1 MERNLFKYIW
11 RHSWRDQVYILSIVL
26 LLQVFYFVSLD
37 LPKRIV
43 NDGIRGEAFR
53 ETSVEIPTHLHYSYG
68 PAVHPEMMKPEGK
81 VNTIPFMRMTFGPY
95 KSIGVPKVT
104 LFPGL
109 MLDQMQYLFALC
121 FSYLFFVVL
130 NGWMKQWVNT
140 EKGRL
145 GERMLRRLRFELYD
159 RILKF
164 PLGHF
169 RKVKQAEIATMIKDE
184 VEPLGGFIGDAFIQ
198 PAMLA
203 GQALTALYFI
213 FLQNFYL
220 GGLTFLIL
228 AIQMA
233 VIPKLRVKVRLLAR
247 QRQITARALAGRIA
261 ETVDGAVEIHTND
274 TSNYERADIIDRLGA
289 IFLIRFE
296 LYKRKFFVKYL
307 NNMLAATTPFL
318 FYLIGGYLALN
329 GKFDTGSLL
338 AAINAYKDL
347 PDPIKQLIDWDQ
359 QRQDVQIKYDQVM
372 EQFNPDG
379 MLDPGLQA
387 LDAAPQDVDAATL
400 AATNLAFTDD
410 SGARQV
416 EDVSLEIGPE
426 AHVAVIGTGASGK
439 EYLGLL
445 LGRLALPMA
454 GQIKYGDHDL
464 TQLPESVTGR
474 RFAYVGE
481 ESYFFPLTLRENL
494 SYGLKHRP
502 VTPARYEG
510 ESQKH
515 FERRM
520 REAIRAG
527 NPWLDPGD
535 DWLDLAGAGVADVPE
550 LYGRVVTLLKAVEFD
565 EDVYQFGLRGRLDPV
580 RDADIAAEFL
590 EARRSLRER
599 LQRPDVA
606 SLVDPFD
613 PARYNKNMTVAE
625 NLMFGTAVGPEFA
638 PENLAS
644 NEYLR
649 TTLRGIGLGDDLV
662 NMGRKIAE
670 TMVEI
675 FADLPAGHPFFD
687 QYSFIS
693 SEDLPQF
700 RLMLQRLGGKGVEAV
715 SASDR
720 RLLAA
725 LPLHYIEPRHRLGLI
740 DESMQHRLLEARNAF
755 AKELPA
761 ELARKIEFYDRD
773 HYNGASNIQD
783 NILFGRMAFG
793 QAGAERR
800 VGALIAEVLDKL
812 DLRNVVVEV
821 GLDYNVG
828 VAGKRLTAGQRQK
841 LGLARALLKRPDL
854 LIINDATA
862 VLDGAS
868 QQRLLDNVLSANA
881 GRGVVWVLGRGPG
894 QGAGHRQVEP
904 EHLVPGVRPG
914 AGDAGRQGRRGRNS
928 EGAGESQR
936 PLRRAGRQRLNAGGT
951 S

>member
-11 RHSWRDQVYILSIVL
+11 RHSWRDQVYILVIVA
-26 LLQVFYFVSLD
+26 LLQVFYFISLD

-43 NDGIRGEAFR
+43 NDGIRGDAFKK
-53 ETSVEIPTHLHYSYG
+53 
-68 PAVHPEMMKPEGK
+68 ADVH
-81 VNTIPFMRMTFGPY
+81 TLPFMHVSVGPY
-95 KSIGVPKVT
+95 PSIGLPEVT
-104 LFPGL
+104 LFGGIP
-109 MLDQMQYLFALC
+109 LDQMQYLFALC

-159 RILKF
+159 RILQF

-213 FLQNFYL
+213 FLQNFWL
-220 GGLTFLIL
+220 GGLTFAIL
-228 AIQMA
+228 AVQMA

-247 QRQITARALAGRIA
+247 ERQITARALAGRIA
-261 ETVDGAVEIHTND
+261 ESVDGAIEIHTND
-274 TSNYERADIIDRLGA
+274 TSNYERADIVDRLGK

-329 GKFDTGSLL
+329 SRFDTGSLL

-379 MLDPGLQA
+379 MLPPQLQS
-387 LDAAPQDVDAATL
+387 LDGVQDVDPAPL
-400 AATNLAFTDD
+400 AINNLALIDD
-410 SGARQV
+410 QGTRLV
-416 EDVSLEIGPE
+416 EDVNLEIAPDM
-426 AHVAVIGTGASGK
+426 HVAVIGTGASGK
-439 EYLGLL
+439 EYLGMV
-445 LGRLALPMA
+445 LGRLARPAA
-454 GQIKYGDHDL
+454 GQLRYGNQDL
-464 TQLPESVTGR
+464 LALPESVTGR

-481 ESYFFPLTLRENL
+481 ESYFFPLSLRENL
-494 SYGLKHRP
+494 LYGLKHRP
-502 VTPARYEG
+502 VQAARYEG
-510 ESQKH
+510 ESLRH

-520 REAIRAG
+520 REAKRAG

-535 DWLDLAGAGVADVPE
+535 DWLDLQGAGVASLPE
-550 LYGRVVTLLKAVEFD
+550 LYSRVVDLLKAVEFD

-580 RDADIAAEFL
+580 RDEDIAAEFL
-590 EARRSLRER
+590 EARRNLRER

-606 SLVDPFD
+606 ALVDPFD

-625 NLMFGTAVGPEFA
+625 NLLFGTAVGPEFA
-638 PENLAS
+638 PDNLAN

-649 TTLRGIGLGDDLV
+649 TTLRRLGLGDDLV

-675 FADLPAGHPFFD
+675 FADLPPGHPFFE
-687 QYSFIS
+687 QYAFIS
-693 SEDLPQF
+693 HEDLPMYRELIQRTGKLKTEQIQREDRYRF
-700 RLMLQRLGGKGVEAV
+700 VRLTF
-715 SASDR
+715 
-720 RLLAA
+720 
-725 LPLHYIEPRHRLGLI
+725 PYIEARHRLDLI
-740 DESMQHRLLEARNAF
+740 DAEMEERLLQGRLALAENLPESLRNS
-755 AKELPA
+755 
-761 ELARKIEFYDRD
+761 IEFYDPEV
-773 HYNGASNIQD
+773 YNSQASVQD
-783 NILFGRMAFG
+783 NILFGRLVYG
-793 QAGAERR
+793 QAQASQKIGR
-800 VGALIAEVLDKL
+800 VIAEVIDSMKL
-812 DLRNVVVEV
+812 RPRVIEV

-828 VAGKRLTAGQRQK
+828 PSGKRLSTAQRQRASLVRALVK
-841 LGLARALLKRPDL
+841 RPRLLILNNSLAVFDDATQRRLAERVDKIMEGGALVLITDNVALARLFDRV
-854 LIINDATA
+854 IIMKEGR
-862 VLDGAS
+862 VIEQGEVRELDRDGS
-868 QQRLLDNVLSANA
+868 RF
-881 GRGVVWVLGRGPG
+881 R
-894 QGAGHRQVEP
+894 E
-904 EHLVPGVRPG
+904 LV
-914 AGDAGRQGRRGRNS
+914 
-928 EGAGESQR
+928 
-936 PLRRAGRQRLNAGGT
+936 GT
-951 S
+951 VAAAAE

>member
-675 FADLPAGHPFFD
+675 FADLPPGHPFFE
-687 QYSFIS
+687 QYAFIS
-693 SEDLPQF
+693 FDDLPMYRELMQRTARLSTDQIQSEDRF
-700 RLMLQRLGGKGVEAV
+700 RFVRLTF
-715 SASDR
+715 
-720 RLLAA
+720 
-725 LPLHYIEPRHRLGLI
+725 PYIEARHRLDLI
-740 DESMQHRLLEARNAF
+740 DAEMEEKLLLGRHALAENMPESLKKA
-755 AKELPA
+755 
-761 ELARKIEFYDRD
+761 IEFYDPEA
-773 HYNGASNIQD
+773 YNSQASVQD
-783 NILFGRMAFG
+783 NILFGRLVYG
-793 QAGAERR
+793 QAQAGQKIGR
-800 VGALIAEVLDKL
+800 VIAEVIDGMKL
-812 DLRNVVVEV
+812 RPRVIEV

-828 VAGKRLTAGQRQK
+828 PGGKRLSTAQRQRASIVRALVK
-841 LGLARALLKRPDL
+841 RPRLLILNNSLAVFDDSTQRRLAERVNKIMEGGALVLITDNVALARLFDRV
-854 LIINDATA
+854 IIMKEGR
-862 VLDGAS
+862 VIEQGEVRELDRDGS
-868 QQRLLDNVLSANA
+868 RF
-881 GRGVVWVLGRGPG
+881 R
-894 QGAGHRQVEP
+894 E
-904 EHLVPGVRPG
+904 LV
-914 AGDAGRQGRRGRNS
+914 
-928 EGAGESQR
+928 
-936 PLRRAGRQRLNAGGT
+936 GT
-951 S
+951 VAAAAE

>member
-11 RHSWRDQVYILSIVL
+11 RHSWRDQVYILAIVL

-43 NDGIRGEAFR
+43 NDGIRGEAFK
-53 ETSVEIPTHLHYSYG
+53 ETSVEIPTHLNYSYG
-68 PAVHPEMMKPEGK
+68 PAIHPEMMKPEGK
-81 VNTIPFMRMTFGPY
+81 VNTIPFMEISFGPY
-95 KSIGVPKVT
+95 ESIGVPKLT
-104 LFPGL
+104 LFSGL

-121 FSYLFFVVL
+121 FAYLFFVVL

-220 GGLTFLIL
+220 GALTFAIL
-228 AIQMA
+228 AVQMA

-261 ETVDGAVEIHTND
+261 ESVDGAIEIHTND
-274 TSNYERADIIDRLGA
+274 TSNYERADIIDRLGT

-379 MLDPGLQA
+379 MLPPELQA
-387 LDAAPQDVDAATL
+387 IDAMQDVDAGTL
-400 AATNLAFTDD
+400 AASNLAFTDE
-410 SGARQV
+410 SGARLV
-416 EDVSLEIGPE
+416 EDVSLEIGPD

-439 EYLGLL
+439 EQLGLL
-445 LGRLALPMA
+445 LGRLALPVA
-454 GQIKYGDHDL
+454 GQLKYGEHDL

-481 ESYFFPLTLRENL
+481 ESYFFPLSLRENL

-502 VTPARYEG
+502 VEPARYEG
-510 ESQKH
+510 ESLRH

-520 REAIRAG
+520 REAKRAG

-535 DWLDLAGAGVADVPE
+535 NWLDLAGAGVADVPE
-550 LYGRVVTLLKAVEFD
+550 LYSRVVTLLKAVEFD

-606 SLVDPFD
+606 ALVDPFD

-625 NLMFGTAVGPEFA
+625 NLLFGTAVGPDFA
-638 PENLAS
+638 PENLAN

-649 TTLRGIGLGDDLV
+649 TTLRDLGLGNDLV
-662 NMGRKIAE
+662 GMGRKIAE

-675 FADLPAGHPFFD
+675 FADLPPGHPFFE
-687 QYSFIS
+687 QYAFIS
-693 SEDLPQF
+693 FDDLPMYRELIQRTGRLSTEQIQREDRF
-700 RLMLQRLGGKGVEAV
+700 RFVRLTF
-715 SASDR
+715 
-720 RLLAA
+720 
-725 LPLHYIEPRHRLGLI
+725 PYIEARHRLDLI
-740 DESMQHRLLEARNAF
+740 DTEMEEKLLQGRHALAQN
-755 AKELPA
+755 LP
-761 ELARKIEFYDRD
+761 ENLKKSIEFYDPEA
-773 HYNGASNIQD
+773 YNSQASVQD
-783 NILFGRMAFG
+783 NILFGRLVYG
-793 QAGAERR
+793 QAQAAQKIGR
-800 VGALIAEVLDKL
+800 VIAEVLDGMKL
-812 DLRNVVVEV
+812 RPRVIEV

-828 VAGKRLTAGQRQK
+828 PGGKRLSTAQRQRASLVRALVK
-841 LGLARALLKRPDL
+841 RPRLLILNNSLAVFDDSTQRRLAERVNKIMEGGAMVLITDNVALARLFDRV
-854 LIINDATA
+854 IIMKEGR
-862 VLDGAS
+862 VIEQGEVRELDRDGS
-868 QQRLLDNVLSANA
+868 RF
-881 GRGVVWVLGRGPG
+881 R
-894 QGAGHRQVEP
+894 E
-904 EHLVPGVRPG
+904 LV
-914 AGDAGRQGRRGRNS
+914 
-928 EGAGESQR
+928 
-936 PLRRAGRQRLNAGGT
+936 GT
-951 S
+951 VAAAAE

>member
-11 RHSWRDQVYILSIVL
+11 RHSWRDQVYILVIVAI
-26 LLQVFYFVSLD
+26 LQAFYFVSLD

-43 NDGIRGEAFR
+43 NDGIRGDAFKK
-53 ETSVEIPTHLHYSYG
+53 
-68 PAVHPEMMKPEGK
+68 ADVH
-81 VNTIPFMRMTFGPY
+81 TLPFMQISFGPY
-95 KSIGVPKVT
+95 PSIHMPQIT
-104 LFPGL
+104 LFGGIP
-109 MLDQMQYLFALC
+109 LDQMQYLFALC

-159 RILKF
+159 RILQF

-213 FLQNFYL
+213 FLQNYWL
-220 GGLTFLIL
+220 GGLTFGIL
-228 AIQMA
+228 AVQMA

-261 ETVDGAVEIHTND
+261 ESVDGAVEIHTND
-274 TSNYERADIIDRLGA
+274 TSNYERADIVDRLGT

-329 GKFDTGSLL
+329 GRFDTGSLL

-379 MLDPGLQA
+379 MLDPELQS
-387 LDAAPQDVDAATL
+387 LEGPQDVDPAPL
-400 AATNLAFTDD
+400 AVSNVAFTDE
-410 SGARQV
+410 SGARLM
-416 EDVSLEIGPE
+416 EDVSLEIAPE

-445 LGRLALPMA
+445 LGRLARPVA
-454 GQIKYGDHDL
+454 GQLRYGDRDL
-464 TQLPESVTGR
+464 LQLPESVTGR

-481 ESYFFPLTLRENL
+481 ESYLFPLSLRENL
-494 SYGLKHRP
+494 LYGLKHRP
-502 VTPARYEG
+502 VQPAAYEG
-510 ESQKH
+510 ESLRH

-520 REAIRAG
+520 REAKRAG
-527 NPWLDPGD
+527 NPWLDTGD
-535 DWLDLAGAGVADVPE
+535 NWLDLEGAGVADLSA

-565 EDVYQFGLRGRLDPV
+565 EDVYQFGLRGRLDPE
-580 RDADIAAEFL
+580 RDQDMADEFL
-590 EARRSLRER
+590 QARRNMRER
-599 LQRPDVA
+599 LQQPAVA
-606 SLVDPFD
+606 ALIDPFD

-625 NLMFGTAVGPEFA
+625 NLLFGTAVGPDFA
-638 PENLAS
+638 PDNLAN

-649 TTLRGIGLGDDLV
+649 TTLRGLGLGDDLV

-675 FADLPAGHPFFD
+675 FADLPPGHPFFE
-687 QYSFIS
+687 QYGFIS
-693 SEDLPQF
+693 FDDLPMYRELMQRTGKLGIDQIQREDRYRF
-700 RLMLQRLGGKGVEAV
+700 VRLTF
-715 SASDR
+715 
-720 RLLAA
+720 
-725 LPLHYIEPRHRLGLI
+725 PYIEARHRLDLI
-740 DESMQHRLLEARNAF
+740 DAEMEEKLLQGRHALAENLPESM
-755 AKELPA
+755 
-761 ELARKIEFYDRD
+761 RKQIEFYDPEV
-773 HYNGASNIQD
+773 YNSQASVQD
-783 NILFGRMAFG
+783 NILFGRLVYG
-793 QAGAERR
+793 QAQAAQKIGR
-800 VGALIAEVLDKL
+800 LLAEVIDGLKL
-812 DLRNVVVEV
+812 RPRVIEV

-828 VAGKRLTAGQRQK
+828 PSGKRLSTAQRQRASLVRALVK
-841 LGLARALLKRPDL
+841 RPRLLILNNSLAVFDHSTQRRLAERVRKIMEGGALVLITDNLALARLFDRV
-854 LIINDATA
+854 IIMKEGR
-862 VLDGAS
+862 VIEQGEVRELDRDGS
-868 QQRLLDNVLSANA
+868 RF
-881 GRGVVWVLGRGPG
+881 R
-894 QGAGHRQVEP
+894 E
-904 EHLVPGVRPG
+904 LV
-914 AGDAGRQGRRGRNS
+914 
-928 EGAGESQR
+928 
-936 PLRRAGRQRLNAGGT
+936 GT
-951 S
+951 VAAAAE

>member
-1 MERNLFKYIW
+1 
-11 RHSWRDQVYILSIVL
+11 
-26 LLQVFYFVSLD
+26 
-37 LPKRIV
+37 
-43 NDGIRGEAFR
+43 
-53 ETSVEIPTHLHYSYG
+53 
-68 PAVHPEMMKPEGK
+68 
-81 VNTIPFMRMTFGPY
+81 
-95 KSIGVPKVT
+95 
-104 LFPGL
+104 
-109 MLDQMQYLFALC
+109 
-121 FSYLFFVVL
+121 
-130 NGWMKQWVNT
+130 
-140 EKGRL
+140 
-145 GERMLRRLRFELYD
+145 
-159 RILKF
+159 
-164 PLGHF
+164 
-169 RKVKQAEIATMIKDE
+169 VKQAEIATMIKDE

-228 AIQMA
+228 AVQMA

-379 MLDPGLQA
+379 MLDAGLQA

-502 VTPARYEG
+502 ITPARYEG
-510 ESQKH
+510 ESQRH

-580 RDADIAAEFL
+580 RDEDIAAEFL

-625 NLMFGTAVGPEFA
+625 NLMFGTAVGPQFA
-638 PENLAS
+638 PDNLAS

-649 TTLRGIGLGDDLV
+649 TTLRGIGLGNDLV
-662 NMGRKIAE
+662 DMGRKIAE

-675 FADLPAGHPFFD
+675 FADLPPGHPFFE
-687 QYSFIS
+687 QYAFIS
-693 SEDLPQF
+693 FDDLPMYRELMQRTARISTDQIQSEDRF
-700 RLMLQRLGGKGVEAV
+700 RFVRLTF
-715 SASDR
+715 
-720 RLLAA
+720 
-725 LPLHYIEPRHRLGLI
+725 PYIEARHRLDLI
-740 DESMQHRLLEARNAF
+740 DAEMEEKLLLGRHALAENLPESL
-755 AKELPA
+755 K
-761 ELARKIEFYDRD
+761 KSIEFYDPEA
-773 HYNGASNIQD
+773 YNSQASVQD
-783 NILFGRMAFG
+783 NILFGRLVYG
-793 QAGAERR
+793 QAQAGQKIGR
-800 VGALIAEVLDKL
+800 VIAEVIDGMKL
-812 DLRNVVVEV
+812 RPRVIEV

-828 VAGKRLTAGQRQK
+828 PGGKRLSTAQRQR
-841 LGLARALLKRPDL
+841 ASIVRALVKRPRL
-854 LIINDATA
+854 LILNNSLA
-862 VLDGAS
+862 VFDDSTQRRLAERVDKIMAGGA
-868 QQRLLDNVLSANA
+868 LVLITDNVALAKLFDRVVIMKE
-881 GRGVVWVLGRGPG
+881 GRVIE
-894 QGAGHRQVEP
+894 QGKVAELDKDGSRFRE
-904 EHLVPGVRPG
+904 LV
-914 AGDAGRQGRRGRNS
+914 
-928 EGAGESQR
+928 
-936 PLRRAGRQRLNAGGT
+936 GT
-951 S
+951 VAAAAE

>member
-11 RHSWRDQVYILSIVL
+11 RHSWRDQVYILAIVL

-43 NDGIRGEAFR
+43 NDGIRGEAFK

-68 PAVHPEMMKPEGK
+68 PAIHPEMMKPEGK
-81 VNTIPFMRMTFGPY
+81 VHTIPFMEIGFGPY
-95 KSIGVPKVT
+95 KSLGIPKVT
-104 LFPGL
+104 LFPGV

-164 PLGHF
+164 PLGYF

-213 FLQNFYL
+213 FLQNLWL
-220 GGLTFLIL
+220 GGLTFAIL
-228 AIQMA
+228 AVQMA

-247 QRQITARALAGRIA
+247 ERQITARALAGRIA

-329 GKFDTGSLL
+329 GRFDTGSLL

-379 MLDPGLQA
+379 MLSPELQA
-387 LDAAPQDVDAATL
+387 IDAPQDVDAGTL
-400 AATNLAFTDD
+400 AASNLAFTDE
-410 SGARQV
+410 SGARLV
-416 EDVSLEIGPE
+416 EDVSLEIAPD

-445 LGRLALPMA
+445 LGRLVLPMA
-454 GQIKYGDHDL
+454 GQLKYGEHDL
-464 TQLPESVTGR
+464 TQLPESVIGR

-481 ESYFFPLTLRENL
+481 ESYFFPLSLRENL
-494 SYGLKHRP
+494 LYGLKHRP
-502 VTPARYEG
+502 VAAARYEG
-510 ESQKH
+510 ESLAH
-515 FERRM
+515 FERRK
-520 REAIRAG
+520 REAKRAG
-527 NPWLDPGD
+527 NPWLDPAD
-535 DWLDLAGAGVADVPE
+535 DWLDLQGAGVADLPA
-550 LYGRVVTLLKAVEFD
+550 LYGEVVGLLKAVEFD
-565 EDVYQFGLRGRLDPV
+565 EDVYQFGLRGRLDSV

-599 LQRPDVA
+599 LRRPDVA
-606 SLVDPFD
+606 ALVDPFD

-638 PENLAS
+638 PDNLAN

-649 TTLRGIGLGDDLV
+649 TTLRGLGLGDDLV

-675 FADLPAGHPFFD
+675 FADLPPGHPFFE
-687 QYSFIS
+687 QYAFIS
-693 SEDLPQF
+693 FDDLPMYRELMQRTG
-700 RLMLQRLGGKGVEAV
+700 RLSIDQIKREDRYRFVRLTFPYVEA
-715 SASDR
+715 
-720 RLLAA
+720 
-725 LPLHYIEPRHRLGLI
+725 RHRLDLI
-740 DESMQHRLLEARNAF
+740 DAEMEEKLLQGRHALAQNLPESL
-755 AKELPA
+755 
-761 ELARKIEFYDRD
+761 RKSIEFYDPEA
-773 HYNGASNIQD
+773 YNSQASVQD
-783 NILFGRMAFG
+783 NILFGRLVYG
-793 QAGAERR
+793 QAQAAQKIGR
-800 VGALIAEVLDKL
+800 VIAEVLDAMKL
-812 DLRNVVVEV
+812 RPRVIEV

-828 VAGKRLTAGQRQK
+828 PSGKRLSTAQRQRASLVRALVK
-841 LGLARALLKRPDL
+841 RPRLLILNNSLAVFDDSTQRRLAERVNKIMEGGALVLITNNVALARMFDRVIIMKEGRVIEQGEVRDL
-854 LIINDATA
+854 DR
-862 VLDGAS
+862 DGS
-868 QQRLLDNVLSANA
+868 RF
-881 GRGVVWVLGRGPG
+881 R
-894 QGAGHRQVEP
+894 E
-904 EHLVPGVRPG
+904 LV
-914 AGDAGRQGRRGRNS
+914 
-928 EGAGESQR
+928 
-936 PLRRAGRQRLNAGGT
+936 GT
-951 S
+951 VAAAAE

>member
-11 RHSWRDQVYILSIVL
+11 RHSWRDQVYILAIVI
-26 LLQVFYFVSLD
+26 LLQVFYFISLD

-43 NDGIRGEAFR
+43 NDGIRGDTFKK
-53 ETSVEIPTHLHYSYG
+53 LD
-68 PAVHPEMMKPEGK
+68 
-81 VNTIPFMRMTFGPY
+81 VNTLPFMQISFGPY
-95 KSIGVPKVT
+95 PSIGMPEVT
-104 LFPGL
+104 LFGGL
-109 MLDQMQYLFALC
+109 PLNQMEYLFALC

-159 RILKF
+159 RILQF

-213 FLQNFYL
+213 FLQNFWL
-220 GGLTFLIL
+220 GALTFAIL
-228 AIQMA
+228 AVQMA

-247 QRQITARALAGRIA
+247 ERQITARALAGRIA
-261 ETVDGAVEIHTND
+261 ESVDGAVEIHTND
-274 TSNYERADIIDRLGA
+274 TSNYERADIVDRLGK

-318 FYLIGGYLALN
+318 FYLIGGYLALQ

-359 QRQDVQIKYDQVM
+359 QRQDVQVKYDQVM

-379 MLDPGLQA
+379 MLDPGLQS
-387 LDAAPQDVDAATL
+387 LDAPQDVDPAPL
-400 AATNLAFTDD
+400 AASHVAFTDE
-410 SGARQV
+410 SGARLV
-416 EDVSLEIGPE
+416 EDVSLEIPPD

-445 LGRLALPMA
+445 LGRLAAPVA
-454 GQIKYGDHDL
+454 GQLRYGDRDL
-464 TQLPESVTGR
+464 MQLPEAVTGR

-481 ESYFFPLTLRENL
+481 ESYLFPQTLRENL
-494 SYGLKHRP
+494 LYGLKHRP
-502 VTPARYEG
+502 VAAARYEG
-510 ESQKH
+510 ESLKH

-520 REAIRAG
+520 REARRAG

-535 DWLDLAGAGVADVPE
+535 NWLDLEGAGVADLPA
-550 LYGRVVTLLKAVEFD
+550 LYSEVVGLLKAVEFD

-580 RDADIAAEFL
+580 RDEDIAAEFL

-599 LQRPDVA
+599 LRRPDVA
-606 SLVDPFD
+606 ALVDPFD

-625 NLMFGTAVGPEFA
+625 NLLFGTAVGPEFA
-638 PENLAS
+638 PDNLAS

-649 TTLRGIGLGDDLV
+649 TTLRGLGLGDALV
-662 NMGRKIAE
+662 DMGRKIAE

-675 FADLPAGHPFFD
+675 FADLPPGHPFFE
-687 QYSFIS
+687 QYAFIS
-693 SEDLPQF
+693 FDDLPMYRELMQRTA
-700 RLMLQRLGGKGVEAV
+700 RLATDQIQRE
-715 SASDR
+715 DR
-720 RLLAA
+720 YRFVRLTF
-725 LPLHYIEPRHRLGLI
+725 PYIEARHRLDLI
-740 DESMQHRLLEARNAF
+740 DAEMEEKLLQGRHALAENLPESLQ
-755 AKELPA
+755 KS
-761 ELARKIEFYDRD
+761 IEFYDPEA
-773 HYNGASNIQD
+773 YNSQASVQD
-783 NILFGRMAFG
+783 NILFGRLVYG
-793 QAGAERR
+793 QAQAAQKIGR
-800 VGALIAEVLDKL
+800 VIAEVIDAMKL
-812 DLRNVVVEV
+812 RPRVIEV

-828 VAGKRLTAGQRQK
+828 PGGKRLSTAQRQRASLVRALVK
-841 LGLARALLKRPDL
+841 RPRLLILNNSLAVFDDSTQRRLAERVNKIMEGGALVLITDNVALARLFDRV
-854 LIINDATA
+854 IIMKEGR
-862 VLDGAS
+862 VIEQGEVRELDRDGS
-868 QQRLLDNVLSANA
+868 RF
-881 GRGVVWVLGRGPG
+881 R
-894 QGAGHRQVEP
+894 E
-904 EHLVPGVRPG
+904 LV
-914 AGDAGRQGRRGRNS
+914 
-928 EGAGESQR
+928 
-936 PLRRAGRQRLNAGGT
+936 GT
-951 S
+951 VAAAAE

>member
-43 NDGIRGEAFR
+43 NDGIRGDAFKK
-53 ETSVEIPTHLHYSYG
+53 
-68 PAVHPEMMKPEGK
+68 ADVH
-81 VNTIPFMRMTFGPY
+81 TLSFMHISFGPY
-95 KSIGVPKVT
+95 PSIGMPEIT
-104 LFPGL
+104 LFGGIP
-109 MLDQMQYLFALC
+109 LDQMQYLFALC

-159 RILKF
+159 RILQF
-164 PLGHF
+164 PIGHF

-213 FLQNFYL
+213 FLQNFWL
-220 GGLTFLIL
+220 GGLTFGIL
-228 AIQMA
+228 AVQMA

-247 QRQITARALAGRIA
+247 ERQITARALAGRIA
-261 ETVDGAVEIHTND
+261 ESVDGAIEIHTND
-274 TSNYERADIIDRLGA
+274 TSNYERADIVDRLGT

-329 GKFDTGSLL
+329 NKFDTGSLL

-372 EQFNPDG
+372 DQFNPDG
-379 MLDPGLQA
+379 MLSPELQS
-387 LDAAPQDVDAATL
+387 LDAPQDVDPAPIAAS
-400 AATNLAFTDD
+400 NLAFTDE
-410 SGARQV
+410 SGARLI
-416 EDVSLEIGPE
+416 EDVNLEIAPE

-445 LGRLALPMA
+445 LGRLARPVA
-454 GQIKYGDHDL
+454 GQIRYGDRDL
-464 TQLPESVTGR
+464 MQLPESVTGR

-481 ESYFFPLTLRENL
+481 ESYFFPLSIRENL
-494 SYGLKHRP
+494 LYGLKHRP
-502 VTPARYEG
+502 VQAARYEG

-520 REAIRAG
+520 REAKRAG

-535 DWLDLAGAGVADVPE
+535 DWLDLEGAGVADLPA
-550 LYGRVVTLLKAVEFD
+550 LYSRVVSLLKAVEFD
-565 EDVYQFGLRGRLDPV
+565 EDVYQFGLRGRLNPA

-590 EARRSLRER
+590 QARHHLRER
-599 LQRPDVA
+599 LQQPDVA
-606 SLVDPFD
+606 ALVDPFD

-625 NLMFGTAVGPEFA
+625 NLLFGNAVGPEFA

-644 NEYLR
+644 NEFLR
-649 TTLRGIGLGDDLV
+649 TTLRGLGFADDLV

-675 FADLPAGHPFFD
+675 FADLPAGHPFFE
-687 QYSFIS
+687 QFSFIS
-693 SEDLPQF
+693 FEDLPMYAELTQRTAKLAIGAIEREDRYRF
-700 RLMLQRLGGKGVEAV
+700 VRLTF
-715 SASDR
+715 
-720 RLLAA
+720 
-725 LPLHYIEPRHRLGLI
+725 PYIEARHRLDLI
-740 DESMQHRLLEARNAF
+740 DAEMEGKLLQARHVF
-755 AKELPA
+755 TEKLP
-761 ELARKIEFYDRD
+761 ENLRRSIEFYDPEV
-773 HYNGASNIQD
+773 YNSQASVQD
-783 NILFGRMAFG
+783 NILFGRLVYG
-793 QAGAERR
+793 QAQAGQKIGR
-800 VGALIAEVLDKL
+800 VIAEVIDRLKL
-812 DLRNVVVEV
+812 RPRVIEV

-828 VAGKRLTAGQRQK
+828 PSGKRLSTAQRQ
-841 LGLARALLKRPDL
+841 RAALVRGLLKRPRLMILNNALAVFD
-854 LIINDATA
+854 DAA
-862 VLDGAS
+862 QRRLAEHVRKVMDGAA
-868 QQRLLDNVLSANA
+868 LVLITDNVALARMFDRVVIMKE
-881 GRGVVWVLGRGPG
+881 GRVIE
-894 QGAGHRQVEP
+894 QGAVRELDRDGSRFRE
-904 EHLVPGVRPG
+904 LVGPV
-914 AGDAGRQGRRGRNS
+914 AVAAQ
-928 EGAGESQR
+928 
-936 PLRRAGRQRLNAGGT
+936 
-951 S
+951 

>member
-11 RHSWRDQVYILSIVL
+11 RHSWRDQVYILLIVA
-26 LLQVFYFVSLD
+26 LLQVFYFISLD

-43 NDGIRGEAFR
+43 NDGIRGDAFR
-53 ETSVEIPTHLHYSYG
+53 QVTDMAPPFMHYSFG
-68 PAVHPEMMKPEGK
+68 PTIRPESMRSGK
-81 VNTIPFMRMTFGPY
+81 VETVPFMRIAVGPY
-95 KSIGVPKVT
+95 PSLHIPKLT
-104 LFPGL
+104 LFPGVGL
-109 MLDQMQYLFALC
+109 NQMEYLFALC

-159 RILKF
+159 RILQF

-213 FLQNFYL
+213 FLQNFWL
-220 GGLTFLIL
+220 GGLTFGIL
-228 AIQMA
+228 AVQMA

-247 QRQITARALAGRIA
+247 ERQITARALAGRIA
-261 ETVDGAVEIHTND
+261 ESVDGAVEIHTND
-274 TSNYERADIIDRLGA
+274 TSNYERADIVDRLGK

-359 QRQDVQIKYDQVM
+359 QRQDVQVKYDQVM

-379 MLDPGLQA
+379 MLSPELQSLEASQDFDP
-387 LDAAPQDVDAATL
+387 APL
-400 AATNLAFTDD
+400 AASNLAFSDE
-410 SGARQV
+410 SGARLV

-426 AHVAVIGTGASGK
+426 AHVAVIGTGNSGK

-445 LGRLALPMA
+445 LGRLARPVA
-454 GQIKYGDHDL
+454 GQLRYGDRDML
-464 TQLPESVTGR
+464 LLPESITGR
-474 RFAYVGE
+474 RFSYVAE
-481 ESYFFPLTLRENL
+481 ESYLFPLSMRENL
-494 SYGLKHRP
+494 LYGLKHRP
-502 VTPARYEG
+502 VEPGRYEG
-510 ESQKH
+510 ESLKH
-515 FERRM
+515 YERRI
-520 REAIRAG
+520 REAIRSG
-527 NPWLDPGD
+527 NPPLDNGAN
-535 DWLDLAGAGVADVPE
+535 WLDLEGAGVANPE
-550 LYGRVVTLLKAVEFD
+550 ELDQRVVALLKEVEFD

-590 EARRSLRER
+590 QARRNLRER

-606 SLVDPFD
+606 ALVDPFD

-625 NLMFGTAVGPEFA
+625 NLLFGTAVGPAFA
-638 PENLAS
+638 PDNLAN

-649 TTLRGIGLGDDLV
+649 STMRGIGLGDDLV

-675 FADLPAGHPFFD
+675 FADLPPGHPFFE
-687 QYSFIS
+687 QYGFIS
-693 SEDLPQF
+693 FDDLPMYRELIQRTGRLSIDQIQREDRF
-700 RLMLQRLGGKGVEAV
+700 RFVRLTF
-715 SASDR
+715 
-720 RLLAA
+720 
-725 LPLHYIEPRHRLGLI
+725 PYIEARHRLDLI
-740 DESMQHRLLEARNAF
+740 DAEMEEKLLQGRRAF
-755 AKELPA
+755 AENLPGN
-761 ELARKIEFYDRD
+761 LRKSIEFYDPEV
-773 HYNGASNIQD
+773 YNSQASVQD
-783 NILFGRMAFG
+783 NILFGRLVYG
-793 QAGAERR
+793 QAQAAQKVGR
-800 VGALIAEVLDKL
+800 VTAEVIDGMKL
-812 DLRNVVVEV
+812 RPRVIEV

-828 VAGKRLTAGQRQK
+828 PGGKRLSTAQRQRAALVRALVK
-841 LGLARALLKRPDL
+841 RPRLLILNNSLAVFDDSTQRRLAGRVHKIMEGNALVLITDNVALARLFDRVVIMKEGRV
-854 LIINDATA
+854 IEQGE
-862 VLDGAS
+862 VQELDRDGS
-868 QQRLLDNVLSANA
+868 RF
-881 GRGVVWVLGRGPG
+881 R
-894 QGAGHRQVEP
+894 E
-904 EHLVPGVRPG
+904 LV
-914 AGDAGRQGRRGRNS
+914 
-928 EGAGESQR
+928 
-936 PLRRAGRQRLNAGGT
+936 GT
-951 S
+951 VAAAAE

>member
-11 RHSWRDQVYILSIVL
+11 RHSWRDQVYILVIVL

-43 NDGIRGEAFR
+43 NDGIRGEAFK
-53 ETSVEIPTHLHYSYG
+53 ETSVEIPSHLHYSYG
-68 PAVHPEMMKPEGK
+68 PAVHPEMMRPEGK
-81 VNTIPFMRMTFGPY
+81 VNTIPFMELSFGPY
-95 KSIGVPKVT
+95 KSLGIPKVT
-104 LFPGL
+104 LFSGVL
-109 MLDQMQYLFALC
+109 LDQMQYLFALC

-213 FLQNFYL
+213 FLQNFWL
-220 GGLTFLIL
+220 GALTFAIL
-228 AIQMA
+228 AVQMA

-247 QRQITARALAGRIA
+247 ERQITARALAGRIA
-261 ETVDGAVEIHTND
+261 ESVDGAIEIHTND
-274 TSNYERADIIDRLGA
+274 TSNYERADIVDRLGK

-359 QRQDVQIKYDQVM
+359 QRQDVQVKYDQVM

-379 MLDPGLQA
+379 MLAPELQA
-387 LDAAPQDVDAATL
+387 IDAVQDVDAGVL
-400 AATNLAFTDD
+400 AASNVAFTDE
-410 SGARQV
+410 SGARLV
-416 EDVSLEIGPE
+416 EDVSLEIAPD
-426 AHVAVIGTGASGK
+426 AHVAVLGTGNSGK

-445 LGRLALPMA
+445 LGRLVPPVT
-454 GQIKYGDHDL
+454 GQLKYGDRDL

-481 ESYFFPLTLRENL
+481 ESYFFPLSLRENL
-494 SYGLKHRP
+494 LYGLKHRP
-502 VTPARYEG
+502 ISAARYEG
-510 ESQKH
+510 ESLKH

-520 REAIRAG
+520 REAKRAG
-527 NPWLDPGD
+527 NPWLDPAD
-535 DWLDLAGAGVADVPE
+535 DWLDLAGAGVADLPA
-550 LYGRVVTLLKAVEFD
+550 LYSEVVGLLRAVEFD

-580 RDADIAAEFL
+580 RDEDIAAEFL

-606 SLVDPFD
+606 ALVDPFD

-638 PENLAS
+638 PDNLAG

-675 FADLPAGHPFFD
+675 FADLPPGHPFFE
-687 QYSFIS
+687 QYAFIS
-693 SEDLPQF
+693 FDDLPMYRELMQRTAKLSIDQIQREDRF
-700 RLMLQRLGGKGVEAV
+700 RFVRLTF
-715 SASDR
+715 
-720 RLLAA
+720 
-725 LPLHYIEPRHRLGLI
+725 PYIEARHRLDLI
-740 DESMQHRLLEARNAF
+740 DAEMEEKLLQGRHALAEN
-755 AKELPA
+755 LP
-761 ELARKIEFYDRD
+761 EHLKKSIEFYDPEA
-773 HYNGASNIQD
+773 YNSQASVQD
-783 NILFGRMAFG
+783 NILFGRLVYG
-793 QAGAERR
+793 QAQAGQKIGR
-800 VGALIAEVLDKL
+800 VIAEVIDAMKL
-812 DLRNVVVEV
+812 RPRVIEV

-828 VAGKRLTAGQRQK
+828 PGGKRLSTAQRQRASLVRALVK
-841 LGLARALLKRPDL
+841 RPRLLILNNALAVFDDSTQRRLAERVNKIMEGGALVLITDNVALARLFDRV
-854 LIINDATA
+854 IIMKEGRVIEQGEVAE
-862 VLDGAS
+862 LDRDGS
-868 QQRLLDNVLSANA
+868 RF
-881 GRGVVWVLGRGPG
+881 R
-894 QGAGHRQVEP
+894 E
-904 EHLVPGVRPG
+904 LV
-914 AGDAGRQGRRGRNS
+914 
-928 EGAGESQR
+928 
-936 PLRRAGRQRLNAGGT
+936 GT
-951 S
+951 VAAAAE

>member
-11 RHSWRDQVYILSIVL
+11 RHSWRDQVYILVIVAM
-26 LLQVFYFVSLD
+26 LQVFYFISLD

-43 NDGIRGEAFR
+43 NDGIRGDAFKK
-53 ETSVEIPTHLHYSYG
+53 
-68 PAVHPEMMKPEGK
+68 ADVH
-81 VNTIPFMRMTFGPY
+81 TLPFMQVSFGPY
-95 KSIGVPKVT
+95 PSIGMPEVT
-104 LFPGL
+104 PFGGIP
-109 MLDQMQYLFALC
+109 LDQMQYLFALC

-159 RILKF
+159 RILQF

-213 FLQNFYL
+213 FLQNFWL
-220 GGLTFLIL
+220 GGLTFGIL
-228 AIQMA
+228 AVQMA

-247 QRQITARALAGRIA
+247 ERQITARALAGRIA
-261 ETVDGAVEIHTND
+261 ESVDGAIEIHTND
-274 TSNYERADIIDRLGA
+274 TSNYERADIVDRLGK

-379 MLDPGLQA
+379 MLPPELQS
-387 LDAAPQDVDAATL
+387 LEGVQDVDPAPL
-400 AATNLAFTDD
+400 AISNLALTDD
-410 SGARQV
+410 QGARLV
-416 EDVSLEIGPE
+416 EDVSLEIAPDM
-426 AHVAVIGTGASGK
+426 HVAVIGTGASGK
-439 EYLGLL
+439 EHLGQV
-445 LGRLALPMA
+445 LGRLARPAA
-454 GQIKYGDHDL
+454 GQVRYGNQDML
-464 TQLPESVTGR
+464 ALPESVTGR

-494 SYGLKHRP
+494 LYGLKHRP
-502 VTPARYEG
+502 VQAAEYEG
-510 ESQKH
+510 ESLRH

-520 REAIRAG
+520 REALRSG

-535 DWLDLAGAGVADVPE
+535 NWLDLEGAGVADLPE
-550 LYGRVVTLLKAVEFD
+550 LYSEVVGLLKAVEFD
-565 EDVYQFGLRGRLDPV
+565 EDVYQFGLRGRLDPA
-580 RDADIAAEFL
+580 RDEDIAAEFL

-599 LQRPDVA
+599 LRRPDVA
-606 SLVDPFD
+606 ALVDPFD

-625 NLMFGTAVGPEFA
+625 NLLFGTAVGPEFA
-638 PENLAS
+638 PDNLANS
-644 NEYLR
+644 EYLR
-649 TTLRGIGLGDDLV
+649 TTLRGLGLGDDLV

-675 FADLPAGHPFFD
+675 FADLPPGHPFFE
-687 QYSFIS
+687 QYGFIS
-693 SEDLPQF
+693 FEDLPTYRELIQRTGKLSIGQIQREDRYRF
-700 RLMLQRLGGKGVEAV
+700 VRLTF
-715 SASDR
+715 
-720 RLLAA
+720 
-725 LPLHYIEPRHRLGLI
+725 PYIEARHRLDLI
-740 DESMQHRLLEARNAF
+740 DAEMEEKLLQGRHALAENLPESLRRS
-755 AKELPA
+755 
-761 ELARKIEFYDRD
+761 IEFYDPEA
-773 HYNGASNIQD
+773 YNSQASVQD
-783 NILFGRMAFG
+783 NILFGRLVYG
-793 QAGAERR
+793 QAQATQKIGR
-800 VGALIAEVLDKL
+800 VIAEVIDGMKL
-812 DLRNVVVEV
+812 RPRVIEV

-828 VAGKRLTAGQRQK
+828 PSGKRLSTAQRQRASLVRALVK
-841 LGLARALLKRPDL
+841 RPRLLILNNSLAVFDDATQRRLAERVHKIMEGRALVVITDNVALARLFDRVVIMKEGRV
-854 LIINDATA
+854 IEQGE
-862 VLDGAS
+862 VRELDRDGS
-868 QQRLLDNVLSANA
+868 RF
-881 GRGVVWVLGRGPG
+881 R
-894 QGAGHRQVEP
+894 E
-904 EHLVPGVRPG
+904 LV
-914 AGDAGRQGRRGRNS
+914 
-928 EGAGESQR
+928 
-936 PLRRAGRQRLNAGGT
+936 GT
-951 S
+951 VAAAAE

>member
-1 MERNLFKYIW
+1 MAQSAILDRAMERNLFKYIW
-11 RHSWRDQVYILSIVL
+11 RHSWRDQVYILAIVL

-43 NDGIRGEAFR
+43 NDGIRGQAFKVG
-53 ETSVEIPTHLHYSYG
+53 ENHLD
-68 PAVHPEMMKPEGK
+68 
-81 VNTIPFMRMTFGPY
+81 TLPFMQIAFGPY
-95 KSIGVPKVT
+95 PSIGMPEVT
-104 LFPGL
+104 LFSGIP
-109 MLDQMQYLFALC
+109 LDQMEYLFALC
-121 FSYLFFVVL
+121 FAYLFFVVL

-220 GGLTFLIL
+220 GALTFAIL
-228 AIQMA
+228 AVQMA
-233 VIPKLRVKVRLLAR
+233 IIPKLRVKVRLLAR
-247 QRQITARALAGRIA
+247 ERQITARALAGRIA
-261 ETVDGAVEIHTND
+261 ESVDGAVEIHTND
-274 TSNYERADIIDRLGA
+274 TSNYERADIIDRLGK

-359 QRQDVQIKYDQVM
+359 QRQDVQVKYDQVM

-379 MLDPGLQA
+379 MLPPELQA
-387 LDAAPQDVDAATL
+387 VDAPQDVDPGPLVAS
-400 AATNLAFTDD
+400 NLAFSDE
-410 SGARQV
+410 SGTRLI
-416 EDVSLEIGPE
+416 EDVNLEIAPD

-439 EYLGLL
+439 EHLGLL
-445 LGRLALPMA
+445 LGRLALPVA
-454 GQIKYGDHDL
+454 GQIKYGVHDL
-464 TQLPESVTGR
+464 AQLPESVTGR
-474 RFAYVGE
+474 RFAYVAE
-481 ESYFFPLTLRENL
+481 ESYFFPLSLRDNL

-510 ESQKH
+510 ESLRH

-520 REAIRAG
+520 REAQRAG

-535 DWLDLAGAGVADVPE
+535 DWLDLAGAGVADLPE
-550 LYGRVVTLLKAVEFD
+550 LYSQVVTLLKAVEFD

-580 RDADIAAEFL
+580 RDADLAAEFL

-606 SLVDPFD
+606 SLVEPFD

-625 NLMFGTAVGPEFA
+625 NLLFGTAVGPDFA
-638 PENLAS
+638 PENLAD

-649 TTLRGIGLGDDLV
+649 NTLRGIGLGDDLV
-662 NMGRKIAE
+662 GMGRKIAE

-675 FADLPAGHPFFD
+675 FADLPPGHPFFE
-687 QYSFIS
+687 QYAFIS
-693 SEDLPQF
+693 FDDLPMYRELIQRTGRVSTEQIQREDRF
-700 RLMLQRLGGKGVEAV
+700 RFVRLTF
-715 SASDR
+715 
-720 RLLAA
+720 
-725 LPLHYIEPRHRLGLI
+725 PYIEARHRLDLI
-740 DESMQHRLLEARNAF
+740 DAEMEEKLLQGRHALAEN
-755 AKELPA
+755 LPDH
-761 ELARKIEFYDRD
+761 LRKAIEFYDPEA
-773 HYNGASNIQD
+773 YNSQASVQD
-783 NILFGRMAFG
+783 NILFGRLVYG
-793 QAGAERR
+793 QAQAGQKIGR
-800 VGALIAEVLDKL
+800 VIAEVVDGMN
-812 DLRNVVVEV
+812 LRPRVIEV

-828 VAGKRLTAGQRQK
+828 PGGKRLSTAQRQRAALVRALVK
-841 LGLARALLKRPDL
+841 RPRLLILNNSLAVFDDATQRRLAERVNQIMAGAALVLVTDNLALARLFDRV
-854 LIINDATA
+854 IIMKEGR
-862 VLDGAS
+862 VIEQGEVRELDRDGS
-868 QQRLLDNVLSANA
+868 RF
-881 GRGVVWVLGRGPG
+881 R
-894 QGAGHRQVEP
+894 E
-904 EHLVPGVRPG
+904 LV
-914 AGDAGRQGRRGRNS
+914 
-928 EGAGESQR
+928 
-936 PLRRAGRQRLNAGGT
+936 GT
-951 S
+951 VAAAAE